1 MPVEIIDASGKLLQA
16 RVWAVLRKDDYDRMI
31 QVAKES
37 IAREGKIR
45 VLIVLE
51 AFGGWERR
59 ADWGDV
65 TFITEHSKDIEKMA
79 LVGEEKWKDDAFAF
93 TGKGF
98 RSTNIEF
105 FTPSRL
111 EEARAWL
118 SS

>member
-16 RVWAVLRKDDYDRMI
+16 KVWAVLRKVDYDLI
-31 QVAKES
+31 VQTAKES

-45 VLIVLE
+45 ALIFLE
-51 AFGGWERR
+51 AFAGWERR

-65 TFITEHSKDIEKMA
+65 TFITEYGKDIEKIA
-79 LVGEEKWKDDAFAF
+79 IIGEEKWKDDAFAF

-98 RSTNIEF
+98 RSSAVEF

-111 EEARAWL
+111 EEAREWVSA
-118 SS
+118 

>member
-16 RVWAVLRKDDYDRMI
+16 KVWAVLRKVDYDRMV
-31 QVAKES
+31 QSAKES

-45 VLIVLE
+45 VLIFLE
-51 AFGGWERR
+51 AFAGWERR

-65 TFITEHSKDIEKMA
+65 SFITEHSKDIEKIA
-79 LVGEEKWKDDAFAF
+79 IIGDEKWKDDAFAF

-98 RSTNIEF
+98 RSSAVEF

-111 EEARAWL
+111 EEAQAWL
-118 SS
+118 GA

>member
-16 RVWAVLRKDDYDRMI
+16 KVWAVLRKVDYDLI
-31 QVAKES
+31 VQTAKES

-65 TFITEHSKDIEKMA
+65 TFITEHSKDIEKIA
-79 LVGEEKWKDDAFAF
+79 IIGDEKWKDDAFAF

-98 RSTNIEF
+98 RPSAIEF
-105 FTPSRL
+105 FPPSRL

-118 SS
+118 NV